1 MDKWEFLLSTLAQCV
16 VILITFYIWG
26 GESFRKIEYMVI
38 AVLIYTVINCFI
50 SYKNYF
56 QLLIVYLI
64 LICVLTAMEFLIK

>member
-26 GESFRKIEYMVI
+26 GESFRKMEYMII
-38 AVLIYTVINCFI
+38 AVLVYAVINCFV

-56 QLLIVYLI
+56 QILMVYLV
-64 LICVLTAMEFLIK
+64 LIFILTAMEFLVK